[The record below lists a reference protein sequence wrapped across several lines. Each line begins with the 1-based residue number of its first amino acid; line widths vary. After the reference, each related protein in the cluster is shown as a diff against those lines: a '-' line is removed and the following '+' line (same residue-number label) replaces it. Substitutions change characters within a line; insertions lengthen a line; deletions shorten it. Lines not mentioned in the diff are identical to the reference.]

1 MRTEQLATFIASF
14 TLHKIPRV
22 GFWDIHSRLEGK
34 YGLSATFTAEFPF
47 DISIEVALL
56 STQYLLK
63 KKSNITFFVVF
74 LNVCYFTRM
83 LCVLHC
89 EFRVLPMI
97 YHGTI
102 AHALWG

>member
-63 KKSNITFFVVF
+63 KKSNITFLSFF
-74 LNVCYFTRM
+74 SMFAILRVCYAFCTANFVCS
-83 LCVLHC
+83 L
-89 EFRVLPMI
+89 
-97 YHGTI
+97 
-102 AHALWG
+102 